1 MDIALKVLYFVL
13 IAAGGWLYFYL
24 GVRQLVFGLTVGYP
38 LIKSFGGTGAFLS
51 REAKKLN
58 TVSVIFWAVI
68 CLGFMGIVARFAA
81 PYLIAGFALGAL
93 AGLIMYAKR
102 LGRATFGNFEAF
114 CRSYC
119 RFAGDAALRGAMAEC
134 DLGKIHSALEAL
146 GSPLRFE
153 FKN

>member
-68 CLGFMGIVARFAA
+68 CLGFMGIVVRFAA

-102 LGRATFGNFEAF
+102 L